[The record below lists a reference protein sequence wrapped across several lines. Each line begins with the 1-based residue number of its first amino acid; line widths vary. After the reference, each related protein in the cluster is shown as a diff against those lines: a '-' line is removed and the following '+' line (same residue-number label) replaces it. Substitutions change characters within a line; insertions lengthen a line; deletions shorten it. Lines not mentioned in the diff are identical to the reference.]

1 MEERED
7 VEIVGVP
14 VEGVEYVEVVGVPV
28 DVGDDVEGVEVVED
42 MEFVEALMEGVEEVE
57 DEVVQMEV
65 VEDEVVQMEVVED
78 VEFVEV
84 QMDGGDDVEVV
95 EVQMDGGEDVEVVE
109 VQMDEVQAEL
119 EFVDML
125 DELQPDVDEEFRPLA
140 VGEQPRGRTP
150 IIDRPAGVTHP
161 LPEQHNAGALNRIC
175 TQCNARHFEGEVVG
189 RDANMHFSTCCNN
202 GQVTAAGQ
210 HALLPAPFLL
220 MSLLIGD
227 SQDGRR
233 FRDDIRRYNNALAF
247 AAFSCG
253 TDDRRLRG
261 RGPRTMCIQGQTYQR
276 INNDVAVDR
285 VDANYC
291 QLYFLESAEANAR
304 RVGMALQRNHRELSV
319 VVMGLLDG
327 FLRDVNPY
335 AMAFKNMRE
344 VWLAERDLA
353 DADPA
358 GVRPRPVTMHFVRD
372 AARDDGRNNLPTA
385 NEVAAVFVGEG
396 GRPPR
401 DINLVIYDTNPINP
415 QHRMQTIPAGSCH
428 SDPMLYPL
436 FFPYGEA
443 GWHNGM
449 LQAGNRRN
457 NVRNRNSIREFACY
471 RLAFVT
477 SNLPSTFTGSDRFNK
492 MNYQDAITV
501 VRTKGKPDLFITFTC
516 NPRWPEITE
525 NLAAH
530 STASDR
536 PDLVAR
542 VFNRKLQELIETWSA
557 PCAYTDN
564 PGGGL

>member
-1 MEERED
+1 MVKRCALCGVVDNIDDVSVHRFPTAVHRRIEWVAFVVDHGFPVNQTSQLCSRHFVPGVDYAVGNARRRRLWPMAVPSLVLGDVEMEERED
-7 VEIVGVP
+7 VEVVGVP

-28 DVGDDVEGVEVVED
+28 DIGDDVEGV
-42 MEFVEALMEGVEEVE
+42 
-57 DEVVQMEV
+57 
-65 VEDEVVQMEVVED
+65 EVVED

-95 EVQMDGGEDVEVVE
+95 EVQMDGGDDVEVVE

-125 DELQPDVDEEFRPLA
+125 DELQPDVDEEVSKYFRPLA
-140 VGEQPRGRTP
+140 VGEQPRGRAP

-189 RDANMHFSTCCNN
+189 QGANMHFSTCCNN

-358 GVRPRPVTMHFVRD
+358 GMRPRPVTMHFVRD

-415 QHRMQTIPAGSCH
+415 QHRMQTIPAG
-428 SDPMLYPL
+428 
-436 FFPYGEA
+436 
-443 GWHNGM
+443 
-449 LQAGNRRN
+449 
-457 NVRNRNSIREFACY
+457 
-471 RLAFVT
+471 
-477 SNLPSTFTGSDRFNK
+477 
-492 MNYQDAITV
+492 
-501 VRTKGKPDLFITFTC
+501 
-516 NPRWPEITE
+516 
-525 NLAAH
+525 
-530 STASDR
+530 
-536 PDLVAR
+536 
-542 VFNRKLQELIETWSA
+542 
-557 PCAYTDN
+557 
-564 PGGGL
+564 

>member
-1 MEERED
+1 MVKRCILCGIVDDIDGVSIHGFPTDVRRRLEWVAFVVAQGFAVNHTSKVCSRHFIPGYDYPVGNAHRRRLLHTAVPSLVLGDVEMEERED
-7 VEIVGVP
+7 VEVVGVP

-28 DVGDDVEGVEVVED
+28 DIGND
-42 MEFVEALMEGVEEVE
+42 MEGV
-57 DEVVQMEV
+57 
-65 VEDEVVQMEVVED
+65 EVVED

-95 EVQMDGGEDVEVVE
+95 EVQMDGGDDVEVVE

-125 DELQPDVDEEFRPLA
+125 DELQPDVDEEVSKYFRPLA
-140 VGEQPRGRTP
+140 VGEQPRGRAP
-150 IIDRPAGVTHP
+150 IIDRQASVTHP

-189 RDANMHFSTCCNN
+189 RDANRHFSTCCNN

-415 QHRMQTIPAGSCH
+415 QHRMQTIPAG
-428 SDPMLYPL
+428 
-436 FFPYGEA
+436 
-443 GWHNGM
+443 
-449 LQAGNRRN
+449 
-457 NVRNRNSIREFACY
+457 
-471 RLAFVT
+471 
-477 SNLPSTFTGSDRFNK
+477 
-492 MNYQDAITV
+492 
-501 VRTKGKPDLFITFTC
+501 
-516 NPRWPEITE
+516 
-525 NLAAH
+525 
-530 STASDR
+530 
-536 PDLVAR
+536 
-542 VFNRKLQELIETWSA
+542 
-557 PCAYTDN
+557 
-564 PGGGL
+564 